1 MKLTCRSEYA
11 LLALVYLARC
21 PGDCFVSV
29 ETIARAQGI
38 SPKFLEQI
46 LLSLKRAR
54 YLRSSRG
61 KQGGY
66 ALGLAP
72 DRISLAEIVRLFD
85 GALAPTPSVSEYFYE
100 STPIER
106 EKALL
111 QVFRDIREYVARKL
125 EGVTVAD
132 VCSVPEPGGQ
142 SVGSAALPPE
152 DPPGLPA
159 PSAAA
164 GRKNQKGEQP

>member
-11 LLALVYLARC
+11 LLALAYLARC
-21 PGDCFVSV
+21 PGEGFVSV

-38 SPKFLEQI
+38 PPKFLEQI
-46 LLSLKRAR
+46 LLALKRAR
-54 YLRSSRG
+54 YLRRSRG

-66 ALGLAP
+66 ALGLPP
-72 DRISLAEIVRLFD
+72 DRITLAEIVRLFD

-111 QVFRDIREYVARKL
+111 KVFRDIREYVARKL

-132 VCSVPEPGGQ
+132 VCSSLEPDKPA
-142 SVGSAALPPE
+142 V
-152 DPPGLPA
+152 PA
-159 PSAAA
+159 PRDGGPVRAESPRRAGAAC
-164 GRKNQKGEQP
+164 RQNQIGEQP